1 MFQYFKKSIT
11 LLILTLALTVYLG
24 FGSVPT
30 AFALNVFSLPGNI
43 QEVFSNQHLIKDVK
57 KFMNTTPETFCRAYS
72 DQLNGVD
79 NGTWEAIIQAGESF
93 ITVGTAIQSALTAG
107 AGSLAGY
114 AGIASAVS
122 HLGLGGLTQFIAGMM
137 GSQVT
142 GAAATAV
149 VTSTVGGPLVM
160 GALLVGGTSAA
171 AFGTYELGKVAT
183 EHLVSLAKSY
193 CNTPIN
199 APNS

>member
-1 MFQYFKKSIT
+1 MLVYFKKII
-11 LLILTLALTVYLG
+11 LLLLLTLSLTVYLG
-24 FGSVPT
+24 FTSVPP
-30 AFALNVFSLPGNI
+30 AFAFNALSLPGHI
-43 QEVFSNQHLIKDVK
+43 EKVFSNQQLIKDTK
-57 KFMNTTPETFCRAYS
+57 RFINTTPETFCRAYL

-79 NGTWEAIIQAGESF
+79 GGTLEAVTQGAESA
-93 ITVGTAIQSALTAG
+93 ITIYTTVTSASTAG

-122 HLGLGGLTQFIAGMM
+122 QLGLGGLTQAIAGMM
-137 GSQVT
+137 GSSVT

-160 GALLVGGTSAA
+160 GALLVGGTSATV
-171 AFGTYELGKVAT
+171 FGTYELGKFAVG
-183 EHLVSLAKSY
+183 HLASLAKSY
-193 CNTPIN
+193 CNPPMN